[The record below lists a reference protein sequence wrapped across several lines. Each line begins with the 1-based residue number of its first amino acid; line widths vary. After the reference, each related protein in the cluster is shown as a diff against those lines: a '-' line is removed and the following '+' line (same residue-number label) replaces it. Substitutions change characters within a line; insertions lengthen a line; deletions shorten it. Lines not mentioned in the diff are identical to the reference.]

1 MKAIQYL
8 AIFFALIGTVAGV
21 RAAELVTQ
29 TETVERVKD
38 GRIFTD
44 SAKVFEPNDETK
56 IVKKTAT
63 GEAEAKLADIKEG
76 DTIEI
81 QTEKGSADIKK
92 IIIIK
97 KTKK

>member
-8 AIFFALIGTVAGV
+8 AIFFALIGTAVGV
-21 RAAELVTQ
+21 RAAELEAR

-44 SAKVFEPNDETK
+44 SAKVFQPGDETK

-81 QTEKGSADIKK
+81 QTEKGNADIKK
-92 IIIIK
+92 IIIK